1 MPNQGDPDGAGT
13 ARITLNPGQGEVC
26 FEIATTGIATPTRG
40 HIHAAPAG
48 RNGPI
53 VVDFFNGNTTPG
65 VLSGCATG
73 VDRALITD
81 ILRNPQ
87 DYYVNVHNADYPGGA
102 LRGQLG

>member
-1 MPNQGDPDGAGT
+1 VPTQGDPDGAGT

-65 VLSGCATG
+65 PLSGCATG
-73 VDRALITD
+73 IDRALITD
-81 ILRNPQ
+81 ILRNPR